1 MDRKLT
7 VGQNTV
13 YNTIGSC
20 FYLACQWLITVL
32 VIRLGSVEY
41 GGILTLAMSV
51 TNVLFTLGTFGIRS
65 YQVSDYEKKYTTGE
79 YVTTRLFLCACS
91 LIICIGYSFLF
102 SGQTTYVA
110 ACITA
115 YMLFRLGEAL
125 SDENQAIQQVGGR
138 MDYVFWSFVMRGIL
152 LVGSFAATLV
162 LTKDLLTTFAVMA
175 AATGA
180 VVLLYELPKSR
191 KLDPFSWKFN
201 LQRTWKL
208 ISENIPLMTNS
219 FLMAFCITIPRTAL
233 DNLWG
238 HYEMGIYGSIAAPAA
253 IVQSAVLWLY
263 MPSLT
268 QFAEYYHEGQDEA
281 FHKLNRKMILLI
293 AGAAAVIMIGAA
305 VLGKWGLN
313 LLFGAEVAARSD
325 LLIPTLGTTVLIA
338 AEYYVS
344 ALLTVVRNL
353 KAILISNIAA
363 VAVTIAI
370 SDLMIRPYGAMG
382 VNYVIYISM
391 AVTLVIQGI
400 ALGKNFREHF
410 GKGKKDA
417 GV

>member
-1 MDRKLT
+1 MNRKLST
-7 VGQNTV
+7 AQNTV
-13 YNTIGSC
+13 YNTVGSC
-20 FYLACQWLITVL
+20 FYLICQWLITVL

-41 GGILTLAMSV
+41 GGILTLAMSI

-79 YVTTRLFLCACS
+79 YVTTRLFLCGCA
-91 LIICIGYSFLF
+91 LVICIGYSTLF
-102 SGQTTYVA
+102 SGQTGYVA
-110 ACITA
+110 ACIIA

-138 MDYVFWSFVMRGIL
+138 MDYVFRSFVMRGIL
-152 LVGSFAATLV
+152 LVGSFAGGLA
-162 LTKDLLTTFAVMA
+162 LTGDLLTAFAAMA
-175 AATGA
+175 GTTGA
-180 VVLLYELPKSR
+180 VVLFYELPLSR
-191 KLDPFSWKFN
+191 KLDRFSWKFN
-201 LQRTWKL
+201 LKRTGQL
-208 ISENIPLMTNS
+208 IAENIPLMTNS

-233 DNLWG
+233 DSLWG

-268 QFAEYYHEGQDEA
+268 QFAEYYHERKDEE
-281 FHKLNRKMILLI
+281 FHQLNRRMILLI
-293 AGAAAVIMIGAA
+293 AGVAAVILAGAA
-305 VLGKWGLN
+305 VIGRWGLN
-313 LLFGAEVAARSD
+313 LLFGGEVAARAE
-325 LLIPTLGTTVLIA
+325 LLIPTLATTVLIA

-370 SDLMIRPYGAMG
+370 SDLLIRPYGSMG

-400 ALGKNFREHF
+400 ALGKSFREHF